1 MVSGLPWGGFGL
13 QGYAFMGQ
21 TRPDRPISDD
31 FQLTLCV
38 IAIQFLAALFLS
50 HAFLSKRTWIQ
61 LAKIVWGSCTQHSP
75 PRTDYIACQSLLL
88 SGLHACVVSMD
99 HHIKTHV
106 GLGLWQL
113 GLIYGG
119 QTRCSQEDTQKNIS
133 LRVVI
138 SHNTHFHNMELLQP
152 VISMSWMTNNHS
164 GYAANIRWK
173 ANWKH
178 WKPIP

>member
-1 MVSGLPWGGFGL
+1 MVSGLPWGGFCL

-138 SHNTHFHNMELLQP
+138 SHNTHLHNMELFDNQ
-152 VISMSWMTNNHS
+152 WYQCH
-164 GYAANIRWK
+164 G
-173 ANWKH
+173 
-178 WKPIP
+178 